1 LKHQDVGGPNMI
13 VSMWMTKN
21 PVTVP
26 LQTSIADA
34 AALMARRRI
43 RRLPVMDGPSSQTL
57 AGILSATDILR
68 AFPPDVNP
76 LAMPSNGASEHLAVE
91 DIMRRNPVTTAPD
104 EPIEEVAR
112 VMGTQ
117 KIGALPVLREG
128 RLVGMITESDIFRAF
143 VSVFN
148 TDSSGARITFDVSQG
163 EDTFALIAQVAVQRK
178 VRVVSLI
185 SSSQNDLPVCVV
197 RVTGAGVE
205 EMLDDLWKSGHRVIN
220 VLRH

>member
-1 LKHQDVGGPNMI
+1 MM
-13 VSMWMTKN
+13 S
-21 PVTVP
+21 
-26 LQTSIADA
+26 
-34 AALMARRRI
+34 RRRI
-43 RRLPVMDGPSSQTL
+43 RRLPVMESPTGSAL

-76 LAMPSNGASEHLAVE
+76 LAMPANGSAEHLVVE
-91 DIMRRNPVTTAPD
+91 DIMRRDPTTTAPD

-112 VMGTQ
+112 VMGAQ
-117 KIGALPVLREG
+117 KIGSLPVLRDN

-143 VSVFN
+143 VSIFN

-163 EDTFALIAQVAVQRK
+163 EDTFALISQVAVQRK
-178 VRVVSLI
+178 VKVVSLI
-185 SSSQNDLPVCVV
+185 RSSQNDLPVCVV
-197 RVTGAGVE
+197 RITGTGVE

>member
-1 LKHQDVGGPNMI
+1 MI

-21 PVTVP
+21 PVTIP
-26 LQTSIADA
+26 LQTPIADA

-43 RRLPVMDGPSSQTL
+43 RRLPVMDGSAL
-57 AGILSATDILR
+57 VGIVSATDILR
-68 AFPPDVNP
+68 ANPPDVNP
-76 LAMPSNGASEHLAVE
+76 IAAASAAPTGQSAVSQ
-91 DIMRRNPVTTAPD
+91 IMRCDPITTGPD

-112 VMGTQ
+112 LMGAQ
-117 KIGALPVLREG
+117 KIGALPVLRED

-148 TDSSGARITFDVSQG
+148 TDSSGARITFDVSKG
-163 EDTFALIAQVAVQRK
+163 EDTFALISKVALERK
-178 VRVVSLI
+178 VRIVSLI
-185 SSSQNDLPVCVV
+185 SSTQNDLPVCVV
-197 RVTGAGVE
+197 RITGAGVE

>member
-1 LKHQDVGGPNMI
+1 MI

-21 PVTVP
+21 PVTVGCR
-26 LQTSIADA
+26 TTIAEA
-34 AALMARRRI
+34 AALMARRKI
-43 RRLPVMDGPSSQTL
+43 RRLPVMHDPVNPSV
-57 AGILSATDILR
+57 AGILSATDVLR

-76 LAMPSNGASEHLAVE
+76 LAMEPNGAGHHVVVE
-91 DIMRRNPVTTAPD
+91 DIMHRDPVTTAPD

-112 VMGTQ
+112 IMGTQ
-117 KIGALPVLREG
+117 KIGSLPVLRDG

-148 TDSSGARITFDVSQG
+148 TDEPGARITFDVSRG
-163 EDTFALIAQVAVQRK
+163 EDIFSYVARFAADRHVK
-178 VRVVSLI
+178 VVSVI

-197 RVTGAGVE
+197 RITGAGVD
-205 EMLDDLWKSGHRVIN
+205 EMLDDLWKSGHRVLN

>member
-1 LKHQDVGGPNMI
+1 MI

-21 PVTVP
+21 PVTVSM
-26 LQTSIADA
+26 QTPIADA
-34 AALMARRRI
+34 AALMSRRRI
-43 RRLPVMDGPSSQTL
+43 RRLPVMESPTATAL

-76 LAMPSNGASEHLAVE
+76 LSMPANGATQHVLVE
-91 DIMRRNPVTTAPD
+91 DIMRRNPITTAPD

-112 VMGTQ
+112 VMGAQ
-117 KIGALPVLREG
+117 KIGSLPVLRED
-128 RLVGMITESDIFRAF
+128 RLVGLITESDIFRAF

-163 EDTFALIAQVAVQRK
+163 EDTFALVSRVAVQRK

-185 SSSQNDLPVCVV
+185 RSSQNDMPVCVV
-197 RVTGAGVE
+197 RITGAGVE

>member
-1 LKHQDVGGPNMI
+1 MI

-21 PVTVP
+21 PVTVGVR
-26 LQTSIADA
+26 TSIAEA

-43 RRLPVMDGPSSQTL
+43 RRLPVMDDPVQPTL
-57 AGILSATDILR
+57 VGILSATDILR

-76 LAMPSNGASEHLAVE
+76 LATANGCPAGQSRVE
-91 DIMRRNPVTTAPD
+91 EIMRRAPLTTAPD

-112 VMGTQ
+112 IMGKN
-117 KIGALPVLREG
+117 KIGSLPVLRES

-148 TDSSGARITFDVSQG
+148 TDSSGARITFDVSRG
-163 EDTFALIAQVAVQRK
+163 EDVFSYVARLAAEHR
-178 VRVVSLI
+178 VRVVSVI
-185 SSSQNDLPVCVV
+185 SSAQNDLPVYVV
-197 RVTGAGVE
+197 RITGPGVDAV
-205 EMLDDLWKSGHRVIN
+205 LDDLWKSGHRVLN

>member
-1 LKHQDVGGPNMI
+1 MI

-21 PVTVP
+21 PVTIP
-26 LQTSIADA
+26 LQTPIADA

-43 RRLPVMDGPSSQTL
+43 RRLPVMDGSAL
-57 AGILSATDILR
+57 VGIVSATDILR
-68 AFPPDVNP
+68 ANPPDVNP
-76 LAMPSNGASEHLAVE
+76 IAAASTAPTGQSAVSQ
-91 DIMRRNPVTTAPD
+91 IMRCDPITTGPD

-112 VMGTQ
+112 LMGAQ
-117 KIGALPVLREG
+117 KIGALPVLRED

-148 TDSSGARITFDVSQG
+148 TDSSGARITFDVSKG
-163 EDTFALIAQVAVQRK
+163 EDTFALISKVALERK
-178 VRVVSLI
+178 VRIVSLI
-185 SSSQNDLPVCVV
+185 SSTQNDLPVCVV
-197 RVTGAGVE
+197 RITGAGVE

>member
-1 LKHQDVGGPNMI
+1 MI

-21 PVTVP
+21 PVTIP
-26 LQTSIADA
+26 LQTRIADA

-43 RRLPVMDGPSSQTL
+43 RRLPVMDGAAL
-57 AGILSATDILR
+57 VGIVSATDILR
-68 AFPPDVNP
+68 ANPPDVNP
-76 LAMPSNGASEHLAVE
+76 IAAVSTPPTGQSAVSQ
-91 DIMRRNPVTTAPD
+91 IMRRDPITTGPD

-112 VMGTQ
+112 VMGAQ
-117 KIGALPVLREG
+117 KIGALPVLRED

-148 TDSSGARITFDVSQG
+148 TDSSGARITFDVSKG
-163 EDTFALIAQVAVQRK
+163 EDTFALISKVALARK
-178 VRVVSLI
+178 VRIVSLI
-185 SSSQNDLPVCVV
+185 SSTQNDLPVCVV
-197 RVTGAGVE
+197 RITGAGVE

>member
-1 LKHQDVGGPNMI
+1 LLEEATMI

-21 PVTVP
+21 PVTVGRH
-26 LQTSIADA
+26 TTIAEA
-34 AALMARRRI
+34 AGLMARRKI
-43 RRLPVMDGPSSQTL
+43 RRLPVMDDPVDPTL

-68 AFPPDVNP
+68 AFPPEVNP
-76 LAMPSNGASEHLAVE
+76 LAMQPNGAGHHVVVE
-91 DIMRRNPVTTAPD
+91 DIMHRDPQTTAPD

-112 VMGTQ
+112 IMGAQ
-117 KIGALPVLREG
+117 KIGSLPVLRDR

-148 TDSSGARITFDVSQG
+148 TDAPGARITFDVSRG
-163 EDTFALIAQVAVQRK
+163 EDVFSYVARFSADRHVK
-178 VRVVSLI
+178 VVSVI

-197 RVTGAGVE
+197 RITGSGVD
-205 EMLDDLWKSGHRVIN
+205 EMLDDLWKSGHRVLN

>member
-1 LKHQDVGGPNMI
+1 MI

-21 PVTVP
+21 PVTVSA
-26 LQTSIADA
+26 QTPIAIA

-43 RRLPVMDGPSSQTL
+43 RRLPVMEGPASTTL

-76 LAMPSNGASEHLAVE
+76 LSMASNGASPHVNVE
-91 DIMRRNPVTTAPD
+91 DIMHRNPTTTAPD

-112 VMGTQ
+112 VMGAQ
-117 KIGALPVLREG
+117 KIGSLPVLRED
-128 RLVGMITESDIFRAF
+128 RLVGLITESDIFRAF
-143 VSVFN
+143 VSIFSA
-148 TDSSGARITFDVSQG
+148 DPGDARITFDVSHG
-163 EDTFALIAQVAVQRK
+163 EDTFTLIAQLAVQRK

-185 SSSQNDLPVCVV
+185 RSSQNDLPVCVV
-197 RVTGAGVE
+197 RITGARVD

>member
-1 LKHQDVGGPNMI
+1 MI

-21 PVTVP
+21 PVTIP
-26 LQTSIADA
+26 LQTPIADA

-43 RRLPVMDGPSSQTL
+43 RRLPVMDGAAL
-57 AGILSATDILR
+57 VGIVSATDILR
-68 AFPPDVNP
+68 ANPPDVNP
-76 LAMPSNGASEHLAVE
+76 ISTASTAPAAQLNVE
-91 DIMRRNPVTTAPD
+91 EIMRRNPITTSPD

-112 VMGTQ
+112 LMGAQ
-117 KIGALPVLREG
+117 KIGALPVLRED

-148 TDSSGARITFDVSQG
+148 TDSSGARITFDVSKG
-163 EDTFALIAQVAVQRK
+163 EDTFALISKVALERK
-178 VRVVSLI
+178 VRIVNLI
-185 SSSQNDLPVCVV
+185 SSTQNDLPVCVV
-197 RVTGAGVE
+197 RITGAGVE

>member
-1 LKHQDVGGPNMI
+1 MI

-21 PVTVP
+21 PVTVGRR
-26 LQTSIADA
+26 TTIAEA
-34 AALMARRRI
+34 AGLMARCKI
-43 RRLPVMDGPSSQTL
+43 RRLPVMDDPVNPTL

-76 LAMPSNGASEHLAVE
+76 LAMEPNGAGHHVVVE
-91 DIMRRNPVTTAPD
+91 DIMHRNPLTTAPD

-112 VMGTQ
+112 LMGEH
-117 KIGALPVLREG
+117 KVGSLPVLRDG

-143 VSVFN
+143 VSVFD
-148 TDSSGARITFDVSQG
+148 TDEPGARITFDVSRG
-163 EDTFALIAQVAVQRK
+163 EDIFSYVARFAADRHVK
-178 VRVVSLI
+178 VVSVI

-197 RVTGAGVE
+197 RITGSGVD
-205 EMLDDLWKSGHRVIN
+205 EMLDDLWKSGHRVLN

>member
-1 LKHQDVGGPNMI
+1 MI

-21 PVTVP
+21 PVTVGVH
-26 LQTSIADA
+26 TTIAEA
-34 AALMARRRI
+34 AALMARRKI
-43 RRLPVMDGPSSQTL
+43 RRLPVMDDPVHPAL

-76 LAMPSNGASEHLAVE
+76 LAMEPNGAGHHVVVA
-91 DIMRRNPVTTAPD
+91 DIMRRNPLTTAPD

-112 VMGTQ
+112 LMGTH
-117 KIGALPVLREG
+117 KVGSLPVLRDG

-143 VSVFN
+143 VTVFN
-148 TDSSGARITFDVSQG
+148 TDCPGARITFDVSRG
-163 EDTFALIAQVAVQRK
+163 EDIFSYVARFAADRHVQ
-178 VRVVSLI
+178 VVSVI

-197 RVTGAGVE
+197 RITGRGVD
-205 EMLDDLWKSGHRVIN
+205 EMLDDLWKSGHRVLN